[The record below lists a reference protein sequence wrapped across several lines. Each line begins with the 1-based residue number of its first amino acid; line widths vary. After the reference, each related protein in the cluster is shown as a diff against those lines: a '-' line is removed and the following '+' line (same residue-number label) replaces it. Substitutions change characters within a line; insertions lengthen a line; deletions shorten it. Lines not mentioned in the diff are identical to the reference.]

1 MIDKSLESSD
11 TNANQDLKQ
20 MTVIVKRMDFIFEE
34 KEC

>member
-1 MIDKSLESSD
+1 MIDKSLESPD
-11 TNANQDLKQ
+11 TNANQDIKQ